1 MDRNILLVDGEAAA
15 RGVLA
20 TQLASRGFLVH
31 QASSVEEAVDAFE
44 ASPADLLITDII
56 LPDGTGYDL
65 ITRLRTIAGNEK
77 LPLLLMSDLPKSP
90 GERAHAKSVYDALAV
105 LVKPFP
111 LTTLIEVLLQV
122 FDLKEQD
129 LAPALSS
136 LDESVRG
143 KTIEGEI
150 HTTTFSKLFCHFY
163 RSGATGVL
171 RMDRG
176 PEHREIYFVKG
187 QPVFAGSNIEKEG
200 VGQHMMQMGQLKMID
215 YQRALEVQRYGG
227 GKFGEN
233 LVDLGIMSEETLY
246 KTLRFHLREKILA
259 AFGWREGHYEFKF
272 TDEFVK
278 KVEQFNFNA
287 YDLIL
292 TGVRRFYPV
301 ETLRGELLKLWEL
314 PLQVTDYGRRAQH
327 HWKLRAA
334 EQRIFERFDGAT
346 LLKDIIDSEEGKT
359 QAAALAIVYTFLLL
373 GVVEIRLSGA
383 GSDDKRGNQAS
394 A

>member
-1 MDRNILLVDGEAAA
+1 MDRVILLVDSEAAA

-20 TQLASRGFLVH
+20 TQLASRGFKVH
-31 QASSVEEAVDAFE
+31 QASNVEEAVASFE
-44 ASPADLLITDII
+44 AAPAGLLVSDVI

-65 ITRLRTIAGNEK
+65 ISRLRNLEGAAD
-77 LPLLLMSDLPKSP
+77 LPLILMSDLPKSP
-90 GERAHAKSVYDALAV
+90 GERAHAKSVYNALAM

-111 LTTLIEVLLQV
+111 LNTLIDVLRQV
-122 FDLKEQD
+122 FDINERDAL
-129 LAPALSS
+129 PSLSS

-143 KTIEGEI
+143 KIIEGEI
-150 HTTTFSKLFCHFY
+150 HPTTFSKLFCHFY

-187 QPVFAGSNIEKEG
+187 QPVFAGSNVEKEG
-200 VGQHMMQMGQLKMID
+200 VGQHMMQMGQLKLVD
-215 YQRALEVQRYGG
+215 YQRALEIQRYGG

-259 AFGWREGHYEFKF
+259 AFGWREGRYEFKF

-301 ETLRGELLKLWEL
+301 ETLRGELLKLWEM

-327 HWKLRAA
+327 HWKLRAP
-334 EQRIFERFDGAT
+334 EQRIFDRFDGT
-346 LLKDIIDSEEGKT
+346 TPLKEIIESEEGKT

-373 GVVEIRLSGA
+373 GVVEVRLSRAGDPGA
-383 GSDDKRGNQAS
+383 QAS